1 MEKQEILKTE
11 VKKSKSVLKK
21 SKREVVIEV
30 ARALVFGAF
39 GLLLGSREM
48 LFETTPL
55 AFALLASS
63 VRQTPFVLIG
73 LILSSFD
80 GTKFLPMRVIGTCT
94 VVAMRCISRLYLEKE
109 PRVNANGEERVD
121 SSVGIP
127 IPPLARLFSESTY
140 LRVMSGA
147 LGVFLV
153 GIWKIIEGGFRFYDL
168 FGSIF
173 YLLFTPT
180 ATWLFS
186 YYFNVNEEKLQQG
199 RAFSISPT
207 KQRLY
212 DLSCGVL
219 VSAFLFSIAKST
231 FLGFS
236 APIFCALLFTL
247 YACKKGILYGIMAGL
262 LFGLSIAPTHAPTFA
277 FCAIAYCSV
286 SKLSLFGAGIA
297 SCIAGLIWSIYV
309 GGISALATDFPAL
322 LSASMLF
329 CTAERIN
336 IFEDIERTLTPKS
349 ENEEHYCI
357 NSMIE
362 KQKNSFQDEKLRNVA
377 DSFSNLSEIFYNL
390 SSKLKRPTT
399 LDLHSICEESFD
411 KICKN
416 CENRELC
423 FGAEY
428 SSTLDS
434 MKKITVQLHS
444 CGVVEE
450 KKLPENF
457 KKRCPNV
464 KTLTEDVNNACSI
477 ATKKAFQNEKTEIF
491 ALDYDAV
498 AKILNDA
505 ISENEEE
512 FKVDNSMSKMVSRVI
527 EEEGYGN
534 HNVTVFGKRKL
545 RILARGLDL
554 SENSSDVNTLIAKL
568 EEATQV
574 KLANPTFELSFG
586 SVNMQTEAKRAY
598 SAESAFCCLT
608 SDGENVCGDTVSI
621 FENKNDYLYALISD
635 GMGTGRNAALAS
647 EMCNVFLRNMLTAG
661 NRMETSLRMLNSVL
675 RVKGT
680 KSEDECSAT
689 VDLLQLDLYSG
700 DLTLVKSGAAPTFI
714 LRRGNVFKLASPSF
728 PIGIL
733 RALDAKQLNV
743 KCEDGDLVVMIS
755 DGATRG
761 GDDCTYLNSL
771 LREIDIANE
780 NPSKIADKIIRRAKA
795 EADAPS
801 DDISVVVV
809 KVKKEICNW

>member
-1 MEKQEILKTE
+1 MENQEILKAE
-11 VKKSKSVLKK
+11 VKKAKEITKK
-21 SKREVVIEV
+21 GKREAILKIG
-30 ARALVFGAF
+30 RALIFGTLGF
-39 GLLLGSREM
+39 LLGSREM
-48 LFETTPL
+48 IFETTPL
-55 AFALLASS
+55 AYALLASS
-63 VRQTPFVLIG
+63 VREAPFVLIG
-73 LILSSFD
+73 LIFSSFN
-80 GTKFLPMRVIGTCT
+80 GTNFSLPRIAGACT
-94 VVAMRCISRLYLEKE
+94 VVAMRCISRLYFEKE
-109 PRVNANGEERVD
+109 SRITANGEEKVG
-121 SSVGIP
+121 SSAASISPV
-127 IPPLARLFSESTY
+127 AQLFSESTY

-168 FGSIF
+168 FGAIF

-186 YYFNVNEEKLQQG
+186 YYFNVKEEKLRQG
-199 RAFSISPT
+199 HAFSINQSRE
-207 KQRLY
+207 RLY
-212 DLSCGVL
+212 DLSFGVL

-231 FLGFS
+231 LWGFS
-236 APIFCALLFTL
+236 APVFFALLFTL
-247 YACKKGILYGIMAGL
+247 YACKKGVLYGIVGGL
-262 LFGLSIAPTHAPTFA
+262 LFGLSIAPAYAPALA
-277 FCAIAYCSV
+277 FCAIAYCSI

-309 GGISALATDFPAL
+309 SGLSALATDFPAL

-336 IFEDIERTLTPKS
+336 IFEDIERALVPTVN
-349 ENEEHYCI
+349 NEDNYCI
-357 NSMIE
+357 NSMIAE
-362 KQKNSFQDEKLRNVA
+362 QKNTLKDEKLRSIS

-390 SSKLKRPTT
+390 SSKLKRPTM

-428 SSTLDS
+428 GATLDA

-444 CGVVEE
+444 CGVVDD
-450 KKLPENF
+450 KKLPESF
-457 KKRCPNV
+457 KKRCSNV
-464 KTLTEDVNNACSI
+464 KMLTSDVNKTCSI

-491 ALDYDAV
+491 ALDYDAI

-505 ISENEEE
+505 ISENEDE
-512 FKVDNSMSKMVSRVI
+512 FKIDASMSKKVACII
-527 EEEGYGN
+527 EQEGYGN

-554 SENSSDVNTLIAKL
+554 SEKSSDVNTLMAKL
-568 EEATQV
+568 EEATQI

-586 SVNMQTEAKRAY
+586 SVNMQTEAKRSY
-598 SAESAFCCLT
+598 SAEAAFSCLAC
-608 SDGENVCGDTVSI
+608 DGESVCGDTVSI

-661 NRMETSLRMLNSVL
+661 NQMETSLRMLNSVL
-675 RVKGT
+675 RVKGE

-689 VDLLQLDLYSG
+689 VDLLQFDLYSG
-700 DLTLVKSGAAPTFI
+700 DLTLVKSGAAPTFVV
-714 LRRGNVFKLASPSF
+714 RRGNVFKLASPSF

-733 RALDAKQLNV
+733 RALDAKQLNI

-771 LREIDIANE
+771 LRESDIADEAPN
-780 NPSKIADKIIRRAKA
+780 KIADKIIRRAKS
-795 EADAPS
+795 EADIPN